1 MSNINNV
8 SGTSGGLSVNAKR
21 WIYICISLIVL
32 VFIKNVSFPASIA
45 TIKDATL
52 TPEGQNALAVLIF
65 ALLLW
70 ITEAIPFHF
79 TGLLAMALLA
89 LFGVDSF
96 GGIVKTGFG
105 NINVIFFIGVFILS
119 AFINKSGLG
128 KRLVNVCLSITGNS
142 TKYVILGFL
151 VVGVLLSMWISNMA
165 VAAMLMPLAKS
176 LLDEEGLKPLESNFG
191 KALLISV
198 AWGSL
203 IGGFGTP
210 AGNGPNPLAIGF
222 MKDMAGIDVSFLDW
236 MIYGVPISL
245 IHIPIAWGLLLLA
258 FKPEM
263 KYLKRTNQEIRNEF
277 KNQPRLSR
285 DEKVTLILFVAT
297 VALWVFSSQLSDL
310 LGVDIPIAL
319 PVILTTMLFFFP
331 GVSKTKYKEIEKEMS
346 WSSIILV
353 LSGVSLGMVLY
364 QTGVANWIAL
374 GLLGYLGGLSPILM
388 IFVVVLSVSLMNI
401 TLSSATVSAS
411 IVIPIIIELSI
422 NLGISTLAIAFP
434 AALASSLAFILIT
447 STPTN
452 VIAYSAGYFSIKD
465 FAKAGV
471 LMSIVSCVIV
481 AVVMY
486 GVGLLTGLY

>member
-1 MSNINNV
+1 MNNISN
-8 SGTSGGLSVNAKR
+8 SSDKSGLSVNVKR
-21 WIYICISLIVL
+21 WIYIGISITVM
-32 VFIKNVSFPASIA
+32 IIIMNTAFPESIA
-45 TIKDATL
+45 LINGAEL
-52 TPEGQNALAVLIF
+52 TAEGQKALAVLVF

-79 TGLLAMALLA
+79 TGLLAMALMA
-89 LFGVDSF
+89 LFSVDSF
-96 GGIVKTGFG
+96 SNIVKTGFG
-105 NINVIFFIGVFILS
+105 NINVVFFIGVFILS

-128 KRLVNVCLSITGNS
+128 KRLVNVCLSITGNN
-142 TKYVILGFL
+142 TKFVLLGFL

-176 LLDEEGLKPLESNFG
+176 LLDEEGIKPLESNFG
-191 KALLISV
+191 KALLMSV

-222 MKDMAGIDVSFLDW
+222 MKDMAGIDVSFLEW
-236 MIYGVPISL
+236 MKYGIPISILL
-245 IHIPIAWGLLLLA
+245 IPVAWGLLLLI

-263 KYLKRTNQEIRNEF
+263 KQLKRTDEAIKSEL
-277 KNQPRLSR
+277 KNQPKLSR
-285 DEKVTLILFVAT
+285 DEIVTLIIFIVT
-297 VALWVFSSQLSDL
+297 VVLWVFSSQFSKLF
-310 LGVDIPIAL
+310 GVDIPIAL
-319 PVILTTMLFFFP
+319 PVILTTMCFFLP
-331 GVSKTKYKEIEKEMS
+331 GVTETKYKAIEKEMS

-374 GLLGYLGGLSPILM
+374 GLLGNIGGLSPVM
-388 IFVVVLSVSLMNI
+388 MVFVVVLSISLMNI

-422 NLGISTLAIAFP
+422 NIGIPTLGMAFP

-465 FAKAGV
+465 FAKAGIPMTV
-471 LMSIVSCVIV
+471 VSCIIV
-481 AVVMY
+481 AAVMY
-486 GVGLLTGLY
+486 GVGMITGLY

>member
-1 MSNINNV
+1 MNNINNV
-8 SGTSGGLSVNAKR
+8 SGKSSGLSVNAKR
-21 WIYICISLIVL
+21 WIYIGISLIVL
-32 VFIKNVSFPASIA
+32 IVIRNVSFPASI
-45 TIKDATL
+45 TSIKGATL
-52 TPEGQNALAVLIF
+52 TAEGQKALAILAF

-89 LFGVDSF
+89 LCGVDSF
-96 GGIVKTGFG
+96 DNIVKTGFG

-128 KRLVNVCLSITGNS
+128 KRLVNGCLSITGNS
-142 TKYVILGFL
+142 TKYILLGFL
-151 VVGVLLSMWISNMA
+151 VVGVVLSMWISNMA

-176 LLDEEGLKPLESNFG
+176 LLDEEGVKPLESNFG

-222 MKDMAGIDVSFLDW
+222 MKEMAGVDVSFLEW
-236 MIYGVPISL
+236 MKYGVPICL
-245 IHIPIAWGLLLLA
+245 ILIPIAWGLLLLV

-263 KYLKRTNQEIRNEF
+263 KYLKKTNEEIKSEF
-277 KNQPRLSR
+277 KNQPKLSR
-285 DEKVTLILFVAT
+285 DEIVTLIVFVVT
-297 VALWVFSSQLSDL
+297 VVLWVFSPQLSGL
-310 LGVDIPIAL
+310 LGTEIPIAL

-331 GVSKTKYKEIEKEMS
+331 AVSKTKYKEIEKEMS

-353 LSGVSLGMVLY
+353 LSGVSLGMTLY
-364 QTGVANWIAL
+364 QTGVASWIAL
-374 GLLGYLGGLSPILM
+374 GLLGNIGGLSPILM
-388 IFVVVLSVSLMNI
+388 VFVVVFSVSLMNI

-411 IVIPIIIELSI
+411 IVIPIVIELSVNI
-422 NLGISTLAIAFP
+422 GVPTLAVAFP
-434 AALASSLAFILIT
+434 ATLASSLAFILIT

-465 FAKAGV
+465 FAKSGA